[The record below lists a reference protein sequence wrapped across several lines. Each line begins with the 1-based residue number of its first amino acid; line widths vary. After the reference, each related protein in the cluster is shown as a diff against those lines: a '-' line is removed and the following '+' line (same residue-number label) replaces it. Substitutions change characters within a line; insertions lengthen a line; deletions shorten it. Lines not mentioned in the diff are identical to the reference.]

1 MHPFWSGGGISP
13 NHDTI
18 HASHASF
25 VCFEWAHSTGGAPV
39 QTPTR
44 RSPSPHGTCSLA
56 SRWRGT
62 PAPAWRPMPSLD
74 DDNCDRCLWQG
85 PTPSQLRWEPVHSP
99 QSRSALCLCFR
110 SHFLAGAQL
119 GWDLANKTQLAAL
132 GSFATALIR
141 SESSTPSW
149 NCLVWLRDNR
159 SRCALLP
166 GGGGRLGPSTTTP
179 IPGASWQ
186 VFPPP
191 LQLTMF
197 GSPVK
202 ISDMFLRLVK
212 SIRTVRSSRR
222 PGDCLGRS
230 GAVQGRSLGEFASPP
245 AGSQRWTKPIFV
257 PRPPHRV

>member
-1 MHPFWSGGGISP
+1 MTPYMPPMHLLF
-13 NHDTI
+13 
-18 HASHASF
+18 ASNGHTQPVEPRSR
-25 VCFEWAHSTGGAPV
+25 HPPGGARH
-39 QTPTR
+39 PTAR
-44 RSPSPHGTCSLA
+44 AVWPRAGEEHQPPPGAQCPPLTMTIVTDACGRGQPPPNCAGSPFI
-56 SRWRGT
+56 
-62 PAPAWRPMPSLD
+62 
-74 DDNCDRCLWQG
+74 
-85 PTPSQLRWEPVHSP
+85 SP
-99 QSRSALCLCFR
+99 QSRSVLCLCFR

-230 GAVQGRSLGEFASPP
+230 GAVQGRSLCEFASPP